1 MALIHM
7 ILGLF
12 LITIA
17 ICSQIQAVR
26 YQVTVDDIGTPGS
39 TRFMKQIGVPYTL
52 QAIQLAPEFIWHSFE
67 QSEHNRRNVELVS
80 VIVKIIGGF
89 AGLTENNN
97 STIFMNSDYMEKI
110 NGDVRKEFTV
120 LLYHEATHVWQ
131 CHGNGQAPMGLTEGI
146 VDYIRLKAGHA
157 SPHWAPRGT
166 GDRWD
171 QGYAVTAY
179 FLDYCD
185 GLRDGFV
192 AELNNMMR
200 DHYSDDFFGHLL
212 GKNVGKL
219 WKDCKSH
226 FGN

>member
-1 MALIHM
+1 
-7 ILGLF
+7 
-12 LITIA
+12 
-17 ICSQIQAVR
+17 
-26 YQVTVDDIGTPGS
+26 
-39 TRFMKQIGVPYTL
+39 
-52 QAIQLAPEFIWHSFE
+52 
-67 QSEHNRRNVELVS
+67 
-80 VIVKIIGGF
+80 
-89 AGLTENNN
+89 
-97 STIFMNSDYMEKI
+97 
-110 NGDVRKEFTV
+110 
-120 LLYHEATHVWQ
+120 
-131 CHGNGQAPMGLTEGI
+131 MGLTEGI
-146 VDYIRLKAGHA
+146 ADYIRLKAGHA

-212 GKNVGKL
+212 GKSVGKL